1 MQRLFRL
8 GPCDGVSIVGGG
20 VRMEGF
26 DTNGVE
32 LTVVGFGKMLG
43 LFSFGVVLKGFR
55 ATVDAFDVEESCL
68 LICSGKVLFISSRSI
83 ASGRQTVGVFIC
95 CLKLRYLPYN

>member
-1 MQRLFRL
+1 
-8 GPCDGVSIVGGG
+8 
-20 VRMEGF
+20 MEGF

-32 LTVVGFGKMLG
+32 LTVVGFGKMVG

-68 LICSGKVLFISSRSI
+68 LICSGKVLFTSSRSV

-95 CLKLRYLPYN
+95 CLKLRYLPCN